1 VAVGAAIVAGALL
14 IRKYWEPIS
23 AFFSGVIG
31 GHHERLCAGREM
43 FAPLKPIFD
52 GSVRNC
58 AASGSGLKT

>member
-23 AFFSGVIG
+23 AFFSGVIEG
-31 GHHERLCAGREM
+31 IMSAFAPVGEM
-43 FAPLKPIFD
+43 FAPLAPIFD